1 LSVAGTGAGPLTIL
15 NVYRLIGSA
24 GDFREAI
31 GRLADRVEREGH
43 PGVRGCRFFVNDVDA
58 VARAVIDYEG
68 PDAWLGHHEIAMG
81 WPEMAALHGVAT
93 LSEVTFRG
101 PLTPEI
107 EAWIAS
113 SSLTAR
119 ISGGY
124 GIASGFQR

>member
-1 LSVAGTGAGPLTIL
+1 VAGTDAGHLTIL
-15 NVYRLIGSA
+15 NVYRLTGSA
-24 GDFREAI
+24 DAFREAI

-43 PGVRGCRFFVNDVDA
+43 PGVRGYRFFVNDDDG
-58 VARAVIDYEG
+58 VARAVIDYDG
-68 PDAWLGHHEIAMG
+68 PDAWLGHHDIAMG

-93 LSEVTFRG
+93 LSEITFLG

-113 SSLTAR
+113 STLTAR

-124 GIASGFQR
+124 RFASGFQR